1 MAAALASSLYREEPS
16 LHWLF
21 IKKVVPKAHYTG
33 GNDDKWRGCASGT
46 RYGSSFLAFKQG
58 QGQPTTTFP
67 PRPKFNAEDRVI
79 YFCGSCISLH
89 GRSGGQ

>member
-1 MAAALASSLYREEPS
+1 MTNGVDVHRVLDMEVLSCFQARAAAA
-16 LHWLF
+16 
-21 IKKVVPKAHYTG
+21 
-33 GNDDKWRGCASGT
+33 
-46 RYGSSFLAFKQG
+46 QG
-58 QGQPTTTFP
+58 QQQPTTFP